1 MMSKKFLLVLE
12 IIWIITGTLCI
23 AAGIRYIVRDSGKMF
38 YLFPLLALIS
48 FLFAWLRHRERK
60 KG

>member
-1 MMSKKFLLVLE
+1 MSKRFLLILE
-12 IIWIITGTLCI
+12 IIWITTGLLSI
-23 AAGIRYIVRDSGKMF
+23 AAGIRYAIITGGNKVF
-38 YLFPLLALIS
+38 IFALLAFIS

>member
-1 MMSKKFLLVLE
+1 MSKRFLLIIE

-23 AAGIRYIVRDSGKMF
+23 IAGIMYIIRDSGNRF
-38 YLFPLLALIS
+38 YIFPILALIS
-48 FLFAWLRHRERK
+48 FVFAWLRHRERK

>member
-1 MMSKKFLLVLE
+1 MNKRFLLIFE

-23 AAGIRYIVRDSGKMF
+23 AAGIMYIIRNSGNKF
-38 YLFPLLALIS
+38 YLFPVLALIS
-48 FLFAWLRHRERK
+48 FVFAWLRHRERK

>member
-1 MMSKKFLLVLE
+1 MNKRFLLIIE

-23 AAGIRYIVRDSGKMF
+23 IAGTIYIIRDSGNRF
-38 YLFPLLALIS
+38 YIFPILALVS
-48 FLFAWLRHRERK
+48 FVFAWLRHRERK

>member
-1 MMSKKFLLVLE
+1 MSRKYLLVLE
-12 IIWIITGTLCI
+12 IIWIATGVLSL
-23 AAGIRYIVRDSGKMF
+23 AAGIRYAIISGGNKIYIF
-38 YLFPLLALIS
+38 LIITIIS